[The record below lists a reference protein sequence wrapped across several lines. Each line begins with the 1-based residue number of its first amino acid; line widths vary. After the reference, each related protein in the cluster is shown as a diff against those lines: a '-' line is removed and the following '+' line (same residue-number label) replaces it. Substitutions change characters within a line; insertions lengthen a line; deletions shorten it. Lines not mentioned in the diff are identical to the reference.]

1 MHEFSIVSS
10 LMLLIEEQVKKHKAD
25 RVTRVVLGVGRLSGV
40 EPDLLKIAFD
50 TFKEK
55 TVCENAELVIEIE
68 DVKIK
73 CRTCGAES
81 VMGEKLSRRCPVC
94 GSLNTQIVGG
104 QDLYLKSLE
113 METDDGD

>member
-10 LMLLIEEQVKKHKAD
+10 LMLIIEEQAKLHNAKK
-25 RVTRVVLGVGRLSGV
+25 VTKVVVGIGKLSGV

-55 TVCENAELVIEIE
+55 TICEEAELVMEIE
-68 DVKIK
+68 DIAIK
-73 CRTCGAES
+73 CRDCGKET
-81 VMGEKLSRRCPVC
+81 VLGERLTRKCPHC
-94 GSLNTQIVGG
+94 GSLNTEIVRG

-113 METDDGD
+113 METD

>member
-10 LMLLIEEQVKKHKAD
+10 LMLLIEEQAKIHNAKK
-25 RVTRVVLGVGRLSGV
+25 VTKVVVGIGKLSGV

-55 TVCENAELVIEIE
+55 TICEDAELVMEIE
-68 DVKIK
+68 DITLRCRECGKETVLGERLTRK
-73 CRTCGAES
+73 C
-81 VMGEKLSRRCPVC
+81 PFC
-94 GSLNTQIVGG
+94 GSLNTEIIRG

-113 METDDGD
+113 METD